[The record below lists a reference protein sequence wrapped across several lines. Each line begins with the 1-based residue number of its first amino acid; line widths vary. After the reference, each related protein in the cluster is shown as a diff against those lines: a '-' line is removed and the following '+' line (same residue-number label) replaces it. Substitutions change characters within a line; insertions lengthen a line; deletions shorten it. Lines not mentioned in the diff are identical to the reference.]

1 MFFLSTGD
9 CHSNDPA
16 NAKGPKLRSWQ
27 DPIGSIRPM
36 RGLNCTSLRVSVV
49 LDWNS
54 LAVKHQMEVVESHQV
69 LAHTVLLQNVAS
81 RNVNVN

>member
-1 MFFLSTGD
+1 MSAGD

-49 LDWNS
+49 LDWNR
-54 LAVKHQMEVVESHQV
+54 LAVKHQIEVVESHQV
-69 LAHTVLLQNVAS
+69 LILCYAPEAHIMYLAVVS
-81 RNVNVN
+81 